1 MRLLALLGVGA
12 GAVAVGLMV
21 VVPSTAD
28 AEFNGGVRLIVSAV
42 VTAMIG
48 VSLTAFALW
57 GYFRY
62 QIRGPREGRGG
73 DRQGRLLDE
82 RPGPR
87 QPASKPASRAQSIRS
102 ARP

>member
-1 MRLLALLGVGA
+1 MRLLALLGVG

-21 VVPSTAD
+21 VVPSAAD

-42 VTAMIG
+42 ATAMIG

-62 QIRGPREGRGG
+62 RFG
-73 DRQGRLLDE
+73 
-82 RPGPR
+82 
-87 QPASKPASRAQSIRS
+87 AS
-102 ARP
+102 